1 MKAAAFAYSRPSGIE
16 EACAL
21 LAADDGARPIAGGQ
35 TLVPLMA
42 MRLARPTRLVDI
54 ARLPGL
60 AYVREEVDA
69 IAIGATTTQRTVE
82 HDPLVRAKLPLLAR
96 ALPFV
101 GHTATRAR
109 GTIGGSLANGDSAAE
124 IALVAVTLGAT
135 LGYRASDG
143 GGDIAAADF
152 FLGPMTTALPLT
164 AVLTGVRFP
173 VWRERAGVGF
183 HEISSRRSDFAF
195 AAAAAQVA
203 LHADGTCSR
212 IAIGVGAATEAP
224 LRLTTAEQALTGARL
239 TPEAIRAAVSE
250 ALAGIAT
257 MADLHASAE
266 YRRRVATSLAIRAVD
281 EAAEDAKAPV
291 GWVER
296 SETHQSAR
304 RGQETMGFADA
315 QPILHAQ
322 PILRVNGQSHP
333 IDVEPRMTL
342 LDCLRDRLG
351 LVGAHAGCEHGVC
364 GACTVLLD
372 GVAVRSC
379 LIFAVQA
386 DGRAITTIEGITPAP
401 GELSV
406 LQDAFCE
413 THGLQ
418 CGYCT
423 PAMILAAH
431 ALLAGNPSPT
441 RDDIVEAISGN
452 ICRCTGYAQIVEAV
466 ALAADRL
473 RGANRP
479 VDA

>member
-1 MKAAAFAYSRPSGIE
+1 MKAAAFAYSRPTSID

-21 LAADDGARPIAGGQ
+21 LAADDGARLIAGGQ

-54 ARLPGL
+54 ARVPGL
-60 AYVREEVDA
+60 AYVREEGDT
-69 IAIGATTTQRTVE
+69 IAIGAATTQRTVE
-82 HDPLVRAKLPLLAR
+82 GDPLVRAKLPLLAH

-101 GHTATRAR
+101 GHAATRAR
-109 GTIGGSLANGDSAAE
+109 GTVGGSLANADSAAE

-135 LGYRASDG
+135 LSYRDG
-143 GGDIAAADF
+143 ARDGTIAAADF
-152 FLGPMTTALPLT
+152 FVGPMTTALPIT
-164 AVLTGVRFP
+164 AVLTGVRFL
-173 VWRERAGVGF
+173 VWGERAGTSF
-183 HEISSRRSDFAF
+183 QEISSRRSDFAF
-195 AAAAAQVA
+195 ASAAAQVA
-203 LHADGTCSR
+203 LDPDGTCAR
-212 IAIGVGAATEAP
+212 IAIGVGAATEVP
-224 LRLTTAEQALTGARL
+224 LRLASAERALTGTRL
-239 TPEAIRAAVSE
+239 APEAIRAAVTE
-250 ALAGIAT
+250 ALAGVTT

-266 YRRRVATSLAIRAVD
+266 YRRRVATSLAVRAVN
-281 EAAEDAKAPV
+281 EAAEAAKKPAGSV

-296 SETHQSAR
+296 SETHQSVRQGAS
-304 RGQETMGFADA
+304 QEAMGFAGT
-315 QPILHAQ
+315 Q

-342 LDCLRDRLG
+342 LDCLRDKLG

-364 GACTVLLD
+364 GACTVLID
-372 GVAVRSC
+372 GVAARSC
-379 LIFAVQA
+379 LMFAVQA
-386 DGRAITTIEGITPAP
+386 DGRAITTIEGLAPAP

-431 ALLAGNPSPT
+431 ALLAGNPAPT
-441 RDDIVEAISGN
+441 RDEIVEAISGN

-466 ALAADRL
+466 ALAAERL

-479 VDA
+479 PAAQ